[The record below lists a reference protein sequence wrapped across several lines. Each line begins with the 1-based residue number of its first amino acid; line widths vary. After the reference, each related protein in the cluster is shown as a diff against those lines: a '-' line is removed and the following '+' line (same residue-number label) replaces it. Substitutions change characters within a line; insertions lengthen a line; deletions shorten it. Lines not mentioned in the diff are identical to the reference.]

1 MELSN
6 CCNAHV
12 YVETADEGTS
22 CYCCEACGSP
32 CDIGGK
38 SFKEEDVLI

>member
-12 YVETADEGTS
+12 YIDVDYE
-22 CYCCEACGSP
+22 CLICEKCQEP
-32 CDIGGK
+32 CSLGGK
-38 SFKEEDVLI
+38 SFKEEDV